1 MSNCSWAGIWHMLT
15 RPLHLSMEGHSE
27 SSEGLVHSAGLC
39 LCLQHG
45 IGRGLRS
52 GAGISQ

>member
-1 MSNCSWAGIWHMLT
+1 MLT
-15 RPLHLSMEGHSE
+15 RPWHLSMEGHSE

-45 IGRGLRS
+45 IGRDLRS
-52 GAGISQ
+52 GAGSSQ